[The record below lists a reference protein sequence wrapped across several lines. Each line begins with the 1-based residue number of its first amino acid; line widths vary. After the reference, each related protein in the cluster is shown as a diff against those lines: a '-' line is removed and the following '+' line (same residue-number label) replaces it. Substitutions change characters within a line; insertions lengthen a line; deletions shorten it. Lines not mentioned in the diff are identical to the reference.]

1 MPPSR
6 AALLEGCVRRRAIDK
21 QPFREEEIMKGH
33 ICHIEI
39 PADNLGSLQKFYGGL
54 FDWNYEK
61 VPGDFEY

>member
-1 MPPSR
+1 M
-6 AALLEGCVRRRAIDK
+6 RRRAIDK